1 MKNQY
6 DIYLTFS
13 EKQVNA
19 DPELAEMIGKTVENL
34 EHALQRVLR
43 RKVAIAL
50 KERDFS
56 AGEAL
61 KIMGKST
68 VFLPVLHP
76 TFEDDAD
83 YQNELEAISKKG
95 NLKPGHNPGTVF
107 KLSLAP
113 LKKAL
118 NPECLEELISYD
130 FFEKNRYNR
139 KIKSLSFKEGQFSTT
154 LYGKLLDLAYDIS
167 ESLKSVESKT
177 ESGEE
182 EYIYVGLT
190 TFDQQQARDEIRRE
204 LLHYGYKV
212 LPSAK
217 MPMTGEEFEKNLKE
231 YLARSSI
238 VIQLMG
244 SQYGDILKGTK
255 YSMPDFQN
263 KVIHDFQ
270 SNQPENSLKRF
281 IWIPQNN
288 KISDQRQA
296 LYLKRIRRDEADKNT
311 EIIESPLE
319 TFKTVLGSRIEN
331 ANLDSEL
338 ELDNISKVFLLTE
351 EEPSSYIE
359 DLYSAL
365 SLSGLKVSTLNY
377 EEQTGIYARYLH
389 SLRSAEAVIIAQQS
403 ENHYWLNSKLR
414 DLIKS
419 PGIGR
424 TLPFRKVIIITGLL
438 PDAQLI
444 RMIKSKVEVLDNPQP
459 NPDIIIQKLISE

>member
-1 MKNQY
+1 MENKY

-19 DPELAEMIGKTVENL
+19 DPELAEMIRKTVENL
-34 EHALQRVLR
+34 DYALQRVMR

-50 KERDFS
+50 KERDFDP
-56 AGEAL
+56 GEAL
-61 KIMGKST
+61 KVLNKST
-68 VFLPVLHP
+68 LSLITLHP
-76 TFEDDAD
+76 SFEDDPD
-83 YQNELEAISKKG
+83 YLNELEAISKKG
-95 NLKPGHNPGTVF
+95 KLKAGQDPGTVF
-107 KLSLAP
+107 KLTLAP
-113 LKKAL
+113 LKKPL
-118 NPECLEELISYD
+118 NPESLEELLSYD

-139 KIKSLSFKEGQFSTT
+139 KIKSLSFQEGQFSTA

-167 ESLKSVESKT
+167 ESLKFAESKA
-177 ESGEE
+177 ESGEQ
-182 EYIYVGLT
+182 EYIYLGLT

-217 MPMTGEEFEKNLKE
+217 MPLTGDEFEKMLKE
-231 YLARSSI
+231 YLAKSS
-238 VIQLMG
+238 VVVQLMG

-263 KVIHDFQ
+263 KIIHDFLHNQ
-270 SNQPENSLKRF
+270 SDNSLKRL

-331 ANLDSEL
+331 VNLDSEL
-338 ELDNISKVFLLTE
+338 EFDNISKVFLLTE
-351 EEPSSYIE
+351 EEQSSYIE
-359 DLYSAL
+359 ELYSAL

-377 EEQTGIYARYLH
+377 EEQTGIYARYLQ

-403 ENHYWLNSKLR
+403 ENQYWLNSKLR

-444 RMIKSKVEVLDNPQP
+444 RMIKSKVEVLDNPRP